1 MVYKDEEY
9 LINEIMGQN
18 RHQFIYGYDN
28 EERKLLLKK
37 IDEEYPI
44 KIDCNLPVSIYLNE
58 FGLPK
63 IPFDLEGRDKIKIES
78 LSKEHLSFSIA
89 HAILQK
95 TKDNLD
101 LELVNSRI
109 MELIEKIN
117 KYDINSNRK
126 EITSFDELFKAVL
139 ESKEFYE
146 SYYMDYV
153 KLRRE
158 RRTINEVVMPFLD
171 IQSFI
176 SKYKKALNNNS
187 YFAILLDK
195 NKDIALSSINA
206 VNLLV
211 GSRINGDISM
221 KVVVEPN
228 KWDSYY
234 DSNGQFI
241 QVVHDYGVIELDDSN
256 IEYTKKLKNKNI

>member
-1 MVYKDEEY
+1 
-9 LINEIMGQN
+9 MGQN

-109 MELIEKIN
+109 MELIEK
-117 KYDINSNRK
+117 
-126 EITSFDELFKAVL
+126 
-139 ESKEFYE
+139 
-146 SYYMDYV
+146 
-153 KLRRE
+153 KL
-158 RRTINEVVMPFLD
+158 
-171 IQSFI
+171 
-176 SKYKKALNNNS
+176 
-187 YFAILLDK
+187 LLLM
-195 NKDIALSSINA
+195 NYL
-206 VNLLV
+206 
-211 GSRINGDISM
+211 
-221 KVVVEPN
+221 
-228 KWDSYY
+228 
-234 DSNGQFI
+234 
-241 QVVHDYGVIELDDSN
+241 
-256 IEYTKKLKNKNI
+256 KLY